1 MKSSRYYQ
9 TVAQIVGSGSDIVLF
24 CSGFFLGKEMFAIA
38 LSLMLL
44 RLISK
49 VVMSELMYKRMKA
62 IIKED
67 SKCKTDV

>member
-9 TVAQIVGSGSDIVLF
+9 TTAQIVGSGSEIILF
-24 CSGFFLGKEMFAIA
+24 LSGFFLGKSMFIIA
-38 LSLMLL
+38 LSLIVL

-62 IIKED
+62 IILEGDKEA
-67 SKCKTDV
+67 